1 MPPGARGVGEGGQPE
16 VRGREGEFGREDKG
30 AEAIG
35 RDLSTPGAEG
45 IGREGAT
52 GGLPKGVQEAAA
64 TYDAFVEGG
73 KVVDVPT
80 EPASRGLSH
89 YRVADSVPLRRG
101 TQIYADVH
109 NLGVSYFEVRDGYQA
124 VYRVFRSVGEFFGLK
139 LGREIRLDPTVVM
152 DAAAR
157 RASASRGVGDKAQAI
172 ELKPSLTS
180 RSLKAD
186 GNHTETAT
194 IGNPFEHLN
203 RRGDRV
209 VVSQRIGTGEIVFG
223 EARGTVP
230 LYAIEHSGTGF
241 VIEPLEGA
249 HSYKDGL
256 RMADDASDGAF
267 VKAPSLG
274 LELDPGVAEI
284 KIGDHEMVLVVP
296 NI

>member
-1 MPPGARGVGEGGQPE
+1 MPPGARGVGEGGKSE
-16 VRGREGEFGREDKG
+16 VRGREGEFGRENKG

-35 RDLSTPGAEG
+35 RDFSTPGSEG

-52 GGLPKGVQEAAA
+52 GGLPKGVREAAA
-64 TYDAFVEGG
+64 TYDDYVEGG
-73 KVVDVPT
+73 KGADVPS

-89 YRVADSVPLRRG
+89 YRVADSVPLKPG
-101 TQIYADVH
+101 TRTFEDVH
-109 NLGVSYFEVRDGYQA
+109 SLGVSYFQVRDGAQA
-124 VYRVFRSVGEFFGLK
+124 VYRVFRSITEYFGFK
-139 LGREIRLDPTVVM
+139 LNREIRLDPTVVM

-157 RASASRGVGDKAQAI
+157 RASVSRGVGDKAQVI

-186 GNHTETAT
+186 GNYTETAT
-194 IGNPFEHLN
+194 IGNPFEQLN

-209 VVSQRIGTGEIVFG
+209 VVSQRIGTGEIVVG

-230 LYAIEHSGTGF
+230 LYAIEHGGTGF